1 MRSAIAR
8 IVSYLESLM
17 HARRQ
22 PNEVQMKRS
31 LSQYL
36 SNSSSLRGLPLQFPR
51 LYVPGTVGVL
61 LEHPL
66 ECPPL
71 SPEQLASIGKS
82 EVTTITRHIDSRW
95 LESARNGYFRFGTI
109 KGYAPKDKAL
119 NVGRFSDYQEGVQ
132 LSTYRTRSGFFHD
145 FQTGAGGGL
154 KNIGVI
160 GAEHPVV
167 VEFSVNDFCSC
178 SSVGKFDIERART
191 LRAKGNP
198 TLGAYVS
205 YDLQALVRAL
215 EFLITRN
222 ASTRGYA
229 VIGRTIEYGSK
240 DKHWQIEERFRL
252 DKHRDPIAIWLS
264 TAFIKSPAYQHEE
277 EYRLLL
283 IDPRKPGQLEGREMI
298 EFKHGSIVDAIV
310 DMGEF

>member
-1 MRSAIAR
+1 
-8 IVSYLESLM
+8 
-17 HARRQ
+17 
-22 PNEVQMKRS
+22 MKR
-31 LSQYL
+31 LFSQYL
-36 SNSSSLRGLPLQFPR
+36 SNSSALRGLQMNFPR
-51 LYVPGTVGVL
+51 LYATGTVGIKFL
-61 LEHPL
+61 QPL

-71 SPEQLASIGKS
+71 APEQLANIANS
-82 EVTTITRHIDSRW
+82 EVATITRHMDLKW
-95 LESARNGYFRFGTI
+95 LESTRNGYFRFGTI
-109 KGYAPKDKAL
+109 KGYAPNDKAL
-119 NVGRFSDYQEGVQ
+119 NTGRFSDFQEGIQ
-132 LSTYRTRSGFFHD
+132 LSTYRTRSGFFRD

-240 DKHWQIEERFRL
+240 DKHWQIEESFRL